1 MKETFGRRENNFFN
15 FGRRASG
22 AGLCKILLELLRRRE
37 ELAPLAKEFSILD
50 KTLKDYFCGV
60 EYFRIGPYQIRGFLC
75 NNKTV
80 CLPKKLQDKY
90 TKTSKVW
97 VVDINKIKK

>member
-1 MKETFGRRENNFFN
+1 M
-15 FGRRASG
+15 
-22 AGLCKILLELLRRRE
+22 ELLRRRE

-50 KTLKDYFCGV
+50 KALKDYFCGV

-80 CLPKKLQDKY
+80 YLPKKLQDKY

-97 VVDINKIKK
+97 VVDINKKMIFAGVLPSLLNTYPYSP